1 MENFVVKRD
10 IFPLLLEHLAKEE
23 ITVIVG
29 PRQAGKTTLLLQ
41 LKDELFQ
48 RGIPEKQVFVFNLD
62 LVTDLQV
69 LQNQVEFIRF
79 IKARLGKDRLY
90 FLIDEVQRM
99 DEPGRF
105 FKGIFDLK
113 LNVKFI
119 LTGSSS
125 LSLRAK
131 FKEPLTGRKRVFHLY
146 PFSFREYLRGVAPET
161 EGFLG
166 ESGLALVDKEKLL
179 TYFRDFCL
187 YGGYPRA
194 VLEKSLTEKV
204 QVLKEIYSS
213 YIEKD
218 VVGLLQIQ
226 NQLEFSRFVSLI
238 ASQIGQLVN
247 VNEVANT
254 LKLSRKMVE
263 SFLDTLELTFV
274 LKRVPPFF
282 RNYRK
287 ELTKMPKVYFLDT
300 GLRNLGVDSFLPF
313 EKRDDRGVLLEDAVF
328 AEIFK
333 KTEKKIYFWRTREKS
348 EVDFVFLGATQEI
361 VPIEVKTV
369 VLSSPEFTRSFR
381 NFIEHYL
388 PKRAFVVNFGLEKE
402 VKIGQTTVNFILP
415 FKLKEVF
422 KN

>member
-1 MENFVVKRD
+1 MDNFVVHRD
-10 IFPLLLEHLAKEE
+10 IFPLLLGHLDKDE

-41 LKDELFQ
+41 LKNELLQ
-48 RGIPEKQVFVFNLD
+48 RGILDKQIFLFNLD

-69 LQNQVEFIRF
+69 LQSQEEFTRF
-79 IKARLGKDRLY
+79 IKARTGKDKLY

-99 DEPGRF
+99 NEPGRF

-113 LNVKFI
+113 LNVKFV

-146 PFSFREYLRGVAPET
+146 PFSFCEYLRAVAPKT
-161 EGFLG
+161 EQFLNG
-166 ESGLALVDKEKLL
+166 PELSLVDKQRIILNFK
-179 TYFRDFCL
+179 DFCL
-187 YGGYPRA
+187 YGGYPRS
-194 VLEKSLTEKV
+194 VLEKDLDEKV
-204 QVLKEIYSS
+204 QILKEIYSS

-226 NQLEFSRFVSLI
+226 NQLEFSRFVSLV
-238 ASQIGQLVN
+238 ANQIGQLVN

-254 LKLSRKMVE
+254 LKLNRKMVE

-300 GLRNLGVDSFLPF
+300 GLRNLGIDNFLPF
-313 EKRDDRGVLLEDAVF
+313 DKRVDRGVLLENAVF
-328 AEIFK
+328 SEIFK
-333 KTEKKIYFWRTREKS
+333 MTEKKIYFWRTRDKS
-348 EVDFVFLGATQEI
+348 EVDFVFLISEQDIA
-361 VPIEVKTV
+361 PIEVKAAT
-369 VLSSPEFTRSFR
+369 LSSPEFTRSFR
-381 NFIEHYL
+381 NFIDHYN

-402 VKIGQTTVNFILP
+402 VKMGQTTVNFILP

-422 KN
+422 RI